1 MGAHSQGIQ
10 LRLKEKAMQ
19 NTASK
24 VPSPA
29 LAVEDAVRSLT
40 NWALKKI
47 AEQRVTATRRLT
59 QEEIGKL
66 PENLRQDISSKHQKK

>member
-1 MGAHSQGIQ
+1 M
-10 LRLKEKAMQ
+10 R
-19 NTASK
+19 NTASNI
-24 VPSPA
+24 PSPP
-29 LAVEDAVRSLT
+29 LAMEDAIRSLT

-66 PENLRQDISSKHQKK
+66 PENLRQDISSKHQEK